1 MTENKRITKIS
12 ERIGSLKIRT
22 KMVLLIFVMAAVSV
36 SLFWFLWRHQ
46 ADAVNI
52 AERTGLIIGFDS
64 GEFIEKAEDAA
75 KYYNVPESE
84 DDAEGKKA
92 FEPFLDLLADEYTG
106 VSIYGRDDGLYRY
119 GRIPDVLNRFTFGS
133 LLSASQTILGEENGN
148 IPIEFANGTYD
159 VIYYSYYRSR
169 FTYPYVAASIILC
182 VGIFLA
188 GILTFVGRMVKRVSI
203 VKDSIIGMSAGDLD
217 TPVPSCG
224 WDEIGSVAAELD
236 SLRITLEENIR
247 RESESRRANQDLITA
262 ISHDLRT
269 PLTVLN
275 GYLEVLR
282 LKLGQPDMQAEYIDR
297 CLKKAEDIKAL
308 TDRMFEYALVYEE
321 DETAEL
327 SPLPSSVLA
336 DCVRE
341 NCDFIRIA
349 GFTVSEKIRPADNM
363 IYGDEIMIKRIFSN
377 LFSNILKYGD
387 KKGEVDVQVYPER
400 GRLRI
405 AITNLIKA
413 DASETESNQI
423 GLRSVRKMVEMH
435 GGELYT
441 FVETNVYTVCIAFNM
456 INKYSGEGGVK
467 QQE

>member
-1 MTENKRITKIS
+1 
-12 ERIGSLKIRT
+12 
-22 KMVLLIFVMAAVSV
+22 
-36 SLFWFLWRHQ
+36 
-46 ADAVNI
+46 
-52 AERTGLIIGFDS
+52 
-64 GEFIEKAEDAA
+64 
-75 KYYNVPESE
+75 
-84 DDAEGKKA
+84 
-92 FEPFLDLLADEYTG
+92 
-106 VSIYGRDDGLYRY
+106 
-119 GRIPDVLNRFTFGS
+119 
-133 LLSASQTILGEENGN
+133 
-148 IPIEFANGTYD
+148 
-159 VIYYSYYRSR
+159 
-169 FTYPYVAASIILC
+169 
-182 VGIFLA
+182 
-188 GILTFVGRMVKRVSI
+188 MVKRVSI
-203 VKDSIIGMSAGDLD
+203 MKDSIIGMSAGDLD

-224 WDEIGSVAAELD
+224 WDEIGNVAAELD

-262 ISHDLRT
+262 MSHDLRT

-297 CLKKAEDIKAL
+297 CLKKVEDIKAL